1 MSDDLKKQ
9 AALAA
14 LDEIRSGM
22 VVGLGTGSTATHF
35 IRALGEKVR
44 TGIKVVAIPTSEQS
58 RRLAEEVG
66 IPLTTFKEHVDIDV
80 TVDGA
85 DEVSPHLD
93 LIKGLGGALV
103 REKIVAHA
111 SKRVIIV
118 VDESKLVRHLGAK
131 TVIPVEVISLAA
143 DRVVVQLRQLGG
155 EAVVREKNGQA
166 FISDNGNTILDW
178 SHGVIDDPAA
188 LEKQL
193 KGMTGVVDSGIFAGV
208 TSAVIVAAS
217 SGIRKIIRGQTHNSP
232 N

>member
-1 MSDDLKKQ
+1 MSDEFKKQ
-9 AALAA
+9 AAIAA

-35 IRALGEKVR
+35 IRGLGEKLR
-44 TGIKVVAIPTSEQS
+44 AGMKVVAIPTSEES

-66 IPLTTFKEHVDIDV
+66 IPLTSFKEQLDIDV

-118 VDESKLVRHLGAK
+118 VDDSKLVRQLGAK
-131 TVIPVEVISLAA
+131 TVIPVEVITLAA
-143 DRVVVQLRQLGG
+143 DRVIFQLRQLGG
-155 EAVVREKNGQA
+155 EAAVRKKNGRP

-178 SHGVIDDPAA
+178 NHGLIEDPAA

-193 KGMTGVVDSGIFAGV
+193 KGMTGVVDSGIFAGMA
-208 TSAVIVAAS
+208 SAVIVAAS
-217 SGIRKIIRGQTHNSP
+217 SGIRKIER
-232 N
+232 